1 MKQIVINRKMSL
13 ALGAVLAFPTAYF
26 IIISLC
32 KYVFGIP
39 YLFDSAQPLLER
51 MGIKESPGWN
61 INLLILFGP
70 LVALALNLLSVVRME
85 WHSNR
90 EHFSMKFVIEKHW
103 WNMVLVIVSGILL
116 ATLFIYAAG
125 ENCKC

>member
-1 MKQIVINRKMSL
+1 
-13 ALGAVLAFPTAYF
+13 VLAFPTAYF

-32 KYVFGIP
+32 KYVFGSA
-39 YLFDSAQPLLER
+39 YLFDSAQPMLER
-51 MGIKESPGWN
+51 MGIKESLGWN

-70 LVALALNLLSVVRME
+70 LAALVVNLLSVLRIE
-85 WHSNR
+85 WHNTR
-90 EHFSMKFVIEKHW
+90 DHFSIKFFIEKHW